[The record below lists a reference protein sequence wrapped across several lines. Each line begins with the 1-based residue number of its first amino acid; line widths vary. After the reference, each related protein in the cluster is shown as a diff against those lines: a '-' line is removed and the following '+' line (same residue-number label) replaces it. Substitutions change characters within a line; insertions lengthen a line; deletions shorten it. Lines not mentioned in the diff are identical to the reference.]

1 MSTEDLN
8 TILYQKM
15 YDEQEQFKE
24 KLMSS
29 SPRDVM
35 LTAYELVIRED
46 ILLSLEY
53 NDLSDAQAK
62 ALLKSEHPLSDLYL
76 KWENHESRHME
87 EIQSLIEE
95 HADQLIRSTKA
106 KTQDAR

>member
-15 YDEQEQFKE
+15 YDEQEQFRD
-24 KLMSS
+24 KLLNS

-35 LTAYELVIRED
+35 LNAYELVIRED

-53 NDLSDAQAK
+53 SDLSDDQAK
-62 ALLKSEHPLSDLYL
+62 VLMRSEHPLSDLYL

-87 EIQSLIEE
+87 EIQSLIKEY
-95 HADQLIRSTKA
+95 ADQLIRSTKA